1 MFAPDCKFY
10 RLEDALD
17 CAEREL
23 KRRKSVYPAMVTQGK
38 ISQEKAT
45 WEIDHQKY
53 ITEIIAARIHAHE
66 WGNNADK

>member
-38 ISQEKAT
+38 ISQDKAT
-45 WEIDHQKY
+45 WEIDHMQY
-53 ITEIIAARIHAHE
+53 IIDIINGRIHAHQ
-66 WGNNADK
+66 GYRK

>member
-23 KRRKSVYPAMVTQGK
+23 KRRLTVYPAMVTQGK

-53 ITEIIAARIHAHE
+53 IVQIIEGRIRAHKE
-66 WGNNADK
+66 YKK